1 MAEIYE
7 LNINQGSNL
16 SLEIALKNADGTPL
30 NLTGYTA
37 RMQLRASYTSPQV
50 IVELTT
56 ENGRLVITPLTGLVT
71 LLLSAATTAALVAKT
86 YVYDLEIVSA
96 SGFVTRMLQ
105 GEAVISPEV
114 TR

>member
-16 SLEIALKNADGTPL
+16 SLEIALKNANGTPL

-37 RMQLRASYTSPQV
+37 HMQLRASYTSPQV